1 MADPFV
7 GTWKLNPEKSEFGP
21 NHRPSAA
28 TMLFELD
35 AQGHY
40 LMKAEGAN
48 AKGEKVVE
56 RPTEFI
62 PDGKERPIP
71 GLPGLTV
78 MSICQDPNT
87 IQTEAKREDGSIAG
101 GGTYVVSADGKS
113 LTATNSGI
121 DSQLRP
127 FQQRTVWDR
136 Q

>member
-21 NHRPSAA
+21 NHRPTAG

-71 GLPGLTV
+71 GFPGLTV
-78 MSICQDPNT
+78 MSTRPDPNT
-87 IQTEAKREDGSIAG
+87 IRTEARREDGSIAG

>member
-1 MADPFV
+1 VADPFV

-21 NHRPSAA
+21 NHRPTAG

-78 MSICQDPNT
+78 MSTRPDPNT
-87 IQTEAKREDGSIAG
+87 IQGEARREDGSIAG
-101 GGTYVVSADGKS
+101 SGTYVVSADGKS